1 MPENPEQPFFYREFN
16 LFFKVEDLVLSRVF
30 GRVNLF
36 FLISGFAVS
45 THACDLC
52 AVYSA
57 TQAHGE
63 IGKGFFGGVAEQ
75 FTHFGTI
82 QQDGREVRNETGQY
96 LDSSISQF
104 YAGYNFN
111 DRVGLQFNLP
121 VIYRSFKRP
130 EGFATDRDTESGLGD
145 VALLGHLR
153 AYQHETKQFTF
164 AWSIIGGVK
173 FPTGSSDRIKE
184 ELNEIEIFGAPE
196 SGIHGH
202 DLALGTGSYDGIVG
216 TGIFLRY
223 QRVFLTANTQYAIRS
238 TGNFDYRYADDLTW
252 SGGPGVYLLLEDNA
266 TVSLQLVVSGE
277 RKKLDTFQG
286 SVAADTGITS
296 VYLGPQ
302 INFTWSE
309 KFSAEIG
316 ADLPVSIDNTA
327 LQTVPDYRIR
337 AGITYRF

>member
-1 MPENPEQPFFYREFN
+1 MKAFN
-16 LFFKVEDLVLSRVF
+16 LSLI
-30 GRVNLF
+30 
-36 FLISGFAVS
+36 LISGFATS
-45 THACDLC
+45 IPACDLC

-63 IGKGFFGGVAEQ
+63 IGKGFFTGVAEQ
-75 FTHFGTI
+75 FTHFGTM
-82 QQDGREVRNETGQY
+82 QEDGREVRNEVGQY
-96 LDSSISQF
+96 LDSSISQI

-111 DRVGLQFNLP
+111 DRAGLQFNLP
-121 VIYRSFKRP
+121 VVYRAFKRP
-130 EGFATDRDTESGLGD
+130 EGFAIDRGTESGLGD
-145 VALLGHLR
+145 VSLLAHLR
-153 AYQHETKQFTF
+153 AYRHETKKFTVN
-164 AWSIIGGVK
+164 WNIIAGVK

-184 ELNEIEIFGAPE
+184 ELSEIEVPGAPK

-223 QRVFLTANTQYAIRS
+223 QRAFLTANTQYAIRS
-238 TGNFDYRYADDLTW
+238 TGDFDYRYANDLTW
-252 SGGPGVYLLLEDNA
+252 SGGPGVYLLLADNA
-266 TVSLQLVVSGE
+266 TVSVQLVVSGE
-277 RKKLDTFQG
+277 HKKRDRFQG

-302 INFTWSE
+302 IKFTWSE

-316 ADLPVSIDNTA
+316 ADLPVSIANTA

-337 AGITYRF
+337 AGVTCRF